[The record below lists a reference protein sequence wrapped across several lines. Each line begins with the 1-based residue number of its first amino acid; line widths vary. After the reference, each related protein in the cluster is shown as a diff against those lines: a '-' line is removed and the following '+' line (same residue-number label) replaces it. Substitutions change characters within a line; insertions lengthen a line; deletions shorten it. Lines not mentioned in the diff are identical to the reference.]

1 MKIEE
6 IRELKEMGFSNQE
19 ILQLSTG
26 ADSGQT
32 KPAETQP
39 TTPDETKPTTPAET
53 QPTTPAETQPTIPA
67 DNAAMAE
74 LKKTVSDM
82 QNEMKTFITAM
93 QKNNLQTATFNMLPD
108 EELDNNTVSALS
120 EIIRPNFDEGGTK
133 K

>member
-1 MKIEE
+1 MKMEE

-19 ILQLSTG
+19 ILQLSIG
-26 ADSGQT
+26 AASGQPAT
-32 KPAETQP
+32 PAET
-39 TTPDETKPTTPAET
+39 TPTTPAET
-53 QPTTPAETQPTIPA
+53 QPTTPAETQPTTQA
-67 DNAAMAE
+67 DSAAMAE

-108 EELDNNTVSALS
+108 EELDTNTVNALS